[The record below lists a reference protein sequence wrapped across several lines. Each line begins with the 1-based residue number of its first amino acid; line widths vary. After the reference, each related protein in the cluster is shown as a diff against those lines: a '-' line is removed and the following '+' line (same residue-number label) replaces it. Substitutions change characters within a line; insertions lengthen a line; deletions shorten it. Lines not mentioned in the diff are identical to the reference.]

1 VPLGVFDP
9 YSLTSEHLRLAER
22 SSVHGV
28 SPIDRGLREFSW
40 TAVDRQ
46 LRDWF
51 TEQAEARYLK
61 VETDRNGN
69 LWATLGDADLGEIVA
84 TGSHL
89 DSVPNGG
96 AFDGPLGIASAFA
109 ALDLLADRGLRPL
122 RPVAIVAFAEEEG
135 ARFGIACLGSR
146 LSTGAIEPERA
157 RVLIDADGITLSEAF
172 TDAGSDPNLIGPDV
186 ERLSRLAY
194 FLELH
199 IEQGRVLADLESPIG
214 VASEIWPHGRWRLDF
229 RGRADHAGT
238 TRMEDRID
246 PMVAFASAV
255 IRVTDEAGRLGARST
270 FGQMRVTPN
279 ATNAIPSH
287 VTTWLDGR
295 AADQRTLELLVAS
308 IDPGP
313 TVTNESFTARV
324 EFDVDLCERTVALLD
339 RPPVLATAAG
349 HDAGIIASAGIPTA
363 MIFVRNQ
370 TGISHSP
377 DEYATPEDCDAG
389 VEALATVLADPAG
402 FK

>member
-1 VPLGVFDP
+1 MSISDL
-9 YSLTSEHLRLAER
+9 LT
-22 SSVHGV
+22 
-28 SPIDRGLREFSW
+28 GLRSIGLVESTGGYVRFSW

-46 LRDWF
+46 LRGWF
-51 TEQAEARYLK
+51 TEQAEARHLK

-69 LWATLGDADLGEIVA
+69 LWATHGDADLGEIVA

-109 ALDLLADRGLRPL
+109 ALDLLQDRGLRPL
-122 RPVAIVAFAEEEG
+122 RPVAIVAFTEEEG
-135 ARFGIACLGSR
+135 ARFGMACLGSR
-146 LSTGAIEPERA
+146 LSTGAVEPERA
-157 RVLIDADGITLSEAF
+157 RVLIDSDGTTLGEAMGH
-172 TDAGSDPNLIGPDV
+172 AGSDPNLMGPDV
-186 ERLSRLAY
+186 EQLSRLAY

-199 IEQGRVLADLESPIG
+199 IEQGRILADLGSPIG
-214 VASEIWPHGRWRLDF
+214 VASGIWPHGRWRLDF

-246 PMVAFASAV
+246 PMVAFASVV
-255 IRVTDEAGRLGARST
+255 IRVTDAAGRLGARST
-270 FGQMRVTPN
+270 FGRLRVIPN

-287 VTTWLDGR
+287 VTSWLDAR
-295 AADQRTLELLVAS
+295 AADQETLELLLAS

-313 TVTNESFTARV
+313 TVSNESLTGRV
-324 EFDVDLCERTVALLD
+324 EFDADLRERIAALLN

-370 TGISHSP
+370 TGISHAP
-377 DEYATPEDCDAG
+377 DEYATLEDCDAG
-389 VEALATVLADPAG
+389 VEALATVLADLAG

>member
-1 VPLGVFDP
+1 V
-9 YSLTSEHLRLAER
+9 R
-22 SSVHGV
+22 
-28 SPIDRGLREFSW
+28 FSW

-51 TEQAEARYLK
+51 TEQAEARHLK
-61 VETDRNGN
+61 VEADRNGN

-135 ARFGIACLGSR
+135 ARFGMACLGSR
-146 LSTGAIEPERA
+146 LSTGAIERERA
-157 RVLIDADGITLSEAF
+157 RVLIDAEGITLAEAF
-172 TDAGSDPNLIGPDV
+172 ADAGSDPNLIGPDV

-194 FLELH
+194 LVELH

-324 EFDVDLCERTVALLD
+324 EFDIDLCERTVALLD

-377 DEYATPEDCDAG
+377 DEYATPEDCDTG
-389 VEALATVLADPAG
+389 VEALATVLADLAG